1 MSMAAPQ
8 LPEAIAAY
16 LQYLQVERQYSPHTQ
31 SNYQRD
37 LAHLQNFCEKQQ
49 LILVSDIQ
57 GHHMRQLLS
66 QLHRRGLAPT
76 SLQRWL
82 SSMRSFFKFC
92 LKQRLCRADPTTGL
106 RAPKAQKRLPKTLD
120 ADQINQFMEIQ
131 GDDFISLRDR
141 AMLELFYS
149 SGLRLAELAAANW
162 GDLDMA
168 EGSLRVT
175 GKGNRERE
183 VPVGRYAMTALKAW
197 RTETGGESTDAIF
210 VSKQGSRLG
219 HRAIQSRLKKL
230 GVQQGT
236 DQPVHPHMLR
246 HSFASH
252 MLESS
257 GDLRGVQELLGHA
270 NLSTTQVYT
279 HLDFQHLAKIYDSAH
294 PRAQKKKDS

>member
-1 MSMAAPQ
+1 MASQQIPQ
-8 LPEAIAAY
+8 AIAAY
-16 LQYLQVERQYSPHTQ
+16 LQYLEVERQYSPHTQ

-37 LAHLQNFCEKQQ
+37 LKHLQAFCDQQQ
-49 LILVSDIQ
+49 LQSLDQLHS
-57 GHHMRQLLS
+57 HHLRQLLG
-66 QLHRRGLAPT
+66 QLHRKGLAPT
-76 SLQRWL
+76 SLHRWL
-82 SSMRSFFKFC
+82 SSVRSFFKFSI
-92 LKQRLCRADPTTGL
+92 KQRLCQIDPTTGL

-131 GDDFISLRDR
+131 GDDFMALRDR

-149 SGLRLAELAAANW
+149 SGLRLAELAASNW
-162 GDLDMA
+162 GDVDIP
-168 EGSLRVT
+168 EGSIRVT
-175 GKGNRERE
+175 GKGSRERE
-183 VPVGRYAMTALKAW
+183 VPVGRHALQALKAW
-197 RTETGGESTDAIF
+197 RKETGGEAGDPIF
-210 VSKQGSRLG
+210 ISKQGKRLG
-219 HRAIQSRLKKL
+219 HRAIQDRLRKL
-230 GVQQGT
+230 GIQQGT

-294 PRAQKKKDS
+294 PRAQKKKGS